1 MSKEYD
7 KRDST
12 GDTAPS
18 LVSIVPRERDDLRV
32 EGEGDAERRHEDVA
46 QAEVEQEVVAGGAR
60 PPRAQPAHDEEQVQQ
75 DGQHDRHHVQRDPAP
90 LVLLRQLVRPA
101 RRHVDQARVGVRHTA
116 AADARHG
123 VDGLIRRVHH
133 LEQKRTCY

>member
-1 MSKEYD
+1 MSGAKSE
-7 KRDST
+7 RDST

-75 DGQHDRHHVQRDPAP
+75 DGQVQ
-90 LVLLRQLVRPA
+90 
-101 RRHVDQARVGVRHTA
+101 
-116 AADARHG
+116 
-123 VDGLIRRVHH
+123 
-133 LEQKRTCY
+133 